1 MGSIELDRGTRW
13 VFQRFLLCCP
23 IVFMF
28 TGFYRVLLGFLGF
41 EWVRQRFDWVRMGSI
56 ELDRGTRWVFQR
68 FLLCCPIVFMFTG
81 FYRVLLGFLGFEW
94 VRQRFDWVRMGSIE
108 WDRDSVGVSKVSFVL
123 PNQFYVHRAFEFYGF
138 VCFFLFQTLV
148 FFWNTR

>member
-1 MGSIELDRGTRW
+1 MST
-13 VFQRFLLCCP
+13 
-23 IVFMF
+23 
-28 TGFYRVLLGFLGF
+28 RVL
-41 EWVRQRFDWVRMGSI
+41 
-56 ELDRGTRWVFQR
+56 
-68 FLLCCPIVFMFTG
+68 
-81 FYRVLLGFLGFEW
+81 LGFEW